1 MSAEYFSTGSLDYA
15 KYRPR
20 YPLEWFDWLAAQCPW
35 RGLAWDCACGSGQ
48 ATEDL
53 ARRFQKVIAT
63 DASAAQLL
71 NTPLLPNVEWRL
83 ASGEASGLDAERVDL
98 VTVAQALHWFDLG
111 RFWQECRRV
120 LKPGGMIAVWGYGIA
135 DLTHEVANGIF
146 QDFYHGVLGDFWPK
160 ERRMV
165 EEGYEGIDFPFPE
178 ISVPRFAMRQLWDAD
193 HIAGYCASW
202 SATDRY
208 RNATGRDPIP
218 ELREKFNRE
227 LGSEAIEIH
236 WPFFAR
242 AGRVFHVEQ
251 NAEEDN

>member
-20 YPLEWFDWLAAQCPW
+20 YPLEWFDWLAAQCPG

-48 ATEDL
+48 ATEEL

-63 DASAAQLL
+63 DASAAQLR
-71 NTPLLPNVEWRL
+71 NAPLLPNVEWRL
-83 ASGEASGLDAERVDL
+83 APGEASGLEAGSVDL

-120 LKPGGMIAVWGYGIA
+120 SKPGGMIAVWGYGIA
-135 DLTHEVANGIF
+135 DLPHEVANGIF
-146 QDFYHGVLGDFWPK
+146 QDFYHGELGDFWPK

-165 EEGYEGIDFPFPE
+165 EEGYEGIDFPFTE

-208 RNATGRDPIP
+208 RKSTGRDPIH

-227 LGSEAIEIH
+227 LGSEATEIR

-242 AGRVFHVEQ
+242 VGRVFHVEQ